1 MKLDF
6 TGKSVIVTGGTRGS
20 GRAVASAF
28 AGAGAKVV
36 ISGRN
41 AETAAS
47 VAAEIDGDVHGLAL
61 DISDSAS
68 VSEFFP
74 AAQEILGGVDVLVA
88 NAGITR
94 DKLVMA
100 TRDDDWD
107 DVISTNLRGTFLCA
121 REVIRPMI
129 KSRSGRIIAITSIIG
144 LTGNPGQGN
153 YAASKAGVIGF
164 VKSLAQEVA
173 SRNIT
178 VNAVAPGMITTDMSA
193 DISEKAREAIEGRIP
208 AGRSG
213 TPDEVAASVM
223 FLASEQ
229 ASYITGETLRVDGG
243 LAC

>member
-1 MKLDF
+1 MMLDF
-6 TGKSVIVTGGTRGS
+6 KDKSVIVTGGTRGI
-20 GRAVASAF
+20 GKAAAKAF
-28 AGAGAKVV
+28 AAAGAKVV
-36 ISGRN
+36 LSGRSG
-41 AETAAS
+41 E
-47 VAAEIDGDVHGLAL
+47 VAAQVASEMDGDVQGLAL
-61 DISDSAS
+61 DIADSSS

-74 AAQEILGGVDVLVA
+74 AALEILGGVDVLVA

-100 TRDDDWD
+100 TRDEDWD
-107 DVISTNLRGTFLCA
+107 DVLSTNLRGTFLCA

-129 KSRSGRIIAITSIIG
+129 KSRSGRIIAVTSVIG

-164 VKSLAQEVA
+164 IKSLAQEVA

-178 VNAVAPGMITTDMSA
+178 VNAVAPGMIATDMSA
-193 DISEKAREAIEGRIP
+193 EISEKAREAIEGRIP

-223 FLASEQ
+223 FLASDQ
-229 ASYITGETLRVDGG
+229 ASYITGEVLRVDGG

>member
-1 MKLDF
+1 MMDF
-6 TGKSVIVTGGTRGS
+6 KDRTVIVTGGTRGI
-20 GRAVASAF
+20 GKEVAKAF
-28 AGAGAKVV
+28 AGAGAVV
-36 ISGRN
+36 VSTGRN
-41 AETAAS
+41 EEQAKKVAS
-47 VAAEIDGDVHGLAL
+47 ELDGNVHGLAL
-61 DISDSAS
+61 DISNPAS

-74 AAQEILGGVDVLVA
+74 AAIELLGGIDILVA

-100 TRDDDWD
+100 TRDEDWD

-129 KSRSGRIIAITSIIG
+129 KKRSGRIIAITSVIG

-178 VNAVAPGMITTDMSA
+178 VNAVAPGMIATDMSA
-193 DISEKAREAIEGRIP
+193 DISDQAKEAIEGRIP
-208 AGRSG
+208 ARRSG
-213 TPDEVAASVM
+213 TPDEVAASVL
-223 FLASEQ
+223 FLASDS

>member
-1 MKLDF
+1 MMLDF
-6 TGKSVIVTGGTRGS
+6 KGKSVIVTGGTRGI
-20 GRAVASAF
+20 GKAVAAAF
-28 AGAGAKVV
+28 AEAGARVV
-36 ISGRN
+36 LSGRN
-41 AETAAS
+41 AEQAAQ

-61 DISDSAS
+61 DIADSTS

-74 AAQEILGGVDVLVA
+74 AAAELLGGVDVLVA

-100 TRDDDWD
+100 TKDEDWD
-107 DVISTNLRGTFLCA
+107 DVLATNLRGTFLCA

-129 KSRSGRIIAITSIIG
+129 KKRSGRIIAITSVIG

-193 DISEKAREAIEGRIP
+193 EISEKAREAIEGRIP

-223 FLASEQ
+223 FLASDQ
-229 ASYITGETLRVDGG
+229 ASYVTGEVLRVDGG

>member
-6 TGKSVIVTGGTRGS
+6 SNKSVIVTGGTRGI
-20 GRAVASAF
+20 GKAVACAF

-36 ISGRN
+36 LSGRS
-41 AETAAS
+41 AEKAS
-47 VAAEIDGDVHGLAL
+47 AVASEIDGDVHGLAL
-61 DISDSAS
+61 DIADSKS

-74 AAQEILGGVDVLVA
+74 AAQEILGGIDVLVA

-100 TRDDDWD
+100 TKDEDWD
-107 DVISTNLRGTFLCA
+107 DVLSTNLRGTFLCA

-129 KSRSGRIIAITSIIG
+129 KSRSGRIIAMTSVIG

-178 VNAVAPGMITTDMSA
+178 VNAVAPGMISTDMSA
-193 DISEKAREAIEGRIP
+193 EISEKAKEAIEGRIP
-208 AGRSG
+208 ARRSG

-223 FLASEQ
+223 FLASDQ
-229 ASYITGETLRVDGG
+229 ASYITGEVLRVDGG

>member
-6 TGKSVIVTGGTRGS
+6 SNKSVIVTGGTRGS
-20 GRAVASAF
+20 GKAVACAF

-36 ISGRN
+36 LSGRS
-41 AETAAS
+41 AEKAS
-47 VAAEIDGDVHGLAL
+47 AVASEIDGDVHGLAL
-61 DISDSAS
+61 DIADSKS

-74 AAQEILGGVDVLVA
+74 AAQEILGGIDVLVA

-100 TRDDDWD
+100 TKDEDWD
-107 DVISTNLRGTFLCA
+107 DVLSTNLRGTFLCA

-129 KSRSGRIIAITSIIG
+129 KSRSGRIIAMTSVIG

-178 VNAVAPGMITTDMSA
+178 VNAVAPGMISTDMSA
-193 DISEKAREAIEGRIP
+193 EISEKAKEAIEGRIP
-208 AGRSG
+208 ARRSG

-223 FLASEQ
+223 FLASDQ
-229 ASYITGETLRVDGG
+229 ASYITGEVLRVDGG

>member
-1 MKLDF
+1 M
-6 TGKSVIVTGGTRGS
+6 
-20 GRAVASAF
+20 
-28 AGAGAKVV
+28 
-36 ISGRN
+36 
-41 AETAAS
+41 
-47 VAAEIDGDVHGLAL
+47 
-61 DISDSAS
+61 
-68 VSEFFP
+68 
-74 AAQEILGGVDVLVA
+74 A

-100 TRDDDWD
+100 TKDDDWD

-178 VNAVAPGMITTDMSA
+178 VNAVAPGMISTDMSA
-193 DISEKAREAIEGRIP
+193 EISEKAKEAIEGRIP
-208 AGRSG
+208 ARRSG

>member
-1 MKLDF
+1 MLDF
-6 TGKSVIVTGGTRGS
+6 KGKSVIVTGGTRGI
-20 GRAVASAF
+20 GKAVAAAF
-28 AGAGAKVV
+28 AEAGARVV
-36 ISGRN
+36 LSGRN
-41 AETAAS
+41 AEQAAQ

-61 DISDSAS
+61 DIADSTS

-74 AAQEILGGVDVLVA
+74 AAAELLGGVDVLVA

-100 TRDDDWD
+100 TKDEDWD
-107 DVISTNLRGTFLCA
+107 DVLATNLRGTFLCA

-129 KSRSGRIIAITSIIG
+129 KKRSGRIIAITSVIG

-193 DISEKAREAIEGRIP
+193 EISEKAREAIEGRIP

-223 FLASEQ
+223 FLASDQ
-229 ASYITGETLRVDGG
+229 ASYVTGEVLRVDGG

>member
-1 MKLDF
+1 MMLDF
-6 TGKSVIVTGGTRGS
+6 KGKSVIVTGGTRGI
-20 GRAVASAF
+20 GKAVAAAF
-28 AGAGAKVV
+28 AEAGARVV
-36 ISGRN
+36 LSGRN
-41 AETAAS
+41 AEQAAQ
-47 VAAEIDGDVHGLAL
+47 VAAEIDGEVHGLAL
-61 DISDSAS
+61 DIADSTS

-74 AAQEILGGVDVLVA
+74 AAAELLGGVDVLVA

-100 TRDDDWD
+100 TKDEDWD
-107 DVISTNLRGTFLCA
+107 DVLATNLRGTFLCA

-129 KSRSGRIIAITSIIG
+129 KKRSGRIIAITSVIG

-193 DISEKAREAIEGRIP
+193 EISEKAREAIEGRIP

-223 FLASEQ
+223 FLASDQ
-229 ASYITGETLRVDGG
+229 ASYVTGEVLRVDGG

>member
-1 MKLDF
+1 
-6 TGKSVIVTGGTRGS
+6 
-20 GRAVASAF
+20 
-28 AGAGAKVV
+28 
-36 ISGRN
+36 
-41 AETAAS
+41 
-47 VAAEIDGDVHGLAL
+47 
-61 DISDSAS
+61 
-68 VSEFFP
+68 
-74 AAQEILGGVDVLVA
+74 
-88 NAGITR
+88 
-94 DKLVMA
+94 
-100 TRDDDWD
+100 
-107 DVISTNLRGTFLCA
+107 
-121 REVIRPMI
+121 MI

>member
-1 MKLDF
+1 MDF
-6 TGKSVIVTGGTRGS
+6 KDRTVIVTGGTRGI
-20 GRAVASAF
+20 GKAVAKAF
-28 AGAGAKVV
+28 AGAGAVVV
-36 ISGRN
+36 ITGRN
-41 AETAAS
+41 EEQAKKVAS
-47 VAAEIDGDVHGLAL
+47 ELDGNVHGLAL
-61 DISDSAS
+61 DISNPTS

-74 AAQEILGGVDVLVA
+74 AAIELLGGIDILVA

-100 TRDDDWD
+100 TRDEDWD

-129 KSRSGRIIAITSIIG
+129 KKRSGRIIAITSVIG

-178 VNAVAPGMITTDMSA
+178 VNAVAPGMIATDMSA
-193 DISEKAREAIEGRIP
+193 DISDQAKEAIEGRIP
-208 AGRSG
+208 ARRSG
-213 TPDEVAASVM
+213 TPDEVAASVL
-223 FLASEQ
+223 FLASDS